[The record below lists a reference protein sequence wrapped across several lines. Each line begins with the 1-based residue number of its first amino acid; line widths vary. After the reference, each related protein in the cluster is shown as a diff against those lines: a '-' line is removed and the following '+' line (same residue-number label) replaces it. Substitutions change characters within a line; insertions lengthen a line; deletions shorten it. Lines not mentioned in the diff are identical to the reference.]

1 MDQHKHPEYTTHQDL
16 NGFGKRVNDVEGDTR
31 ENTVRSGR
39 NEADVTRLFELA
51 GENTRGINGL
61 EKTVA
66 ALVGKVSGYV
76 AAASA
81 AVIIA
86 AEIVKHFLGKGAP

>member
-1 MDQHKHPEYTTHQDL
+1 MDLHEHKEYATHRDL

-31 ENTVRSGR
+31 ENTVKSER
-39 NEADVTRLFELA
+39 NEQDITKLFDLA

-66 ALVGKVSGYV
+66 GLVGRVSGYV

-81 AVIIA
+81 TVIIA
-86 AEIVKHFLGKGAP
+86 AEIIKHYVGKGAP